1 MRLPANSLAG
11 SSLGLLVGKLLQMGG
26 GFIFWI
32 AAARTASTTTVGVT
46 AAMVSGLMLCVQ
58 IALLGV
64 GAATT
69 ILIHRHNSAEPSA
82 HHRTIDDAVSFV
94 LLSGAAVG
102 AAYVGIAVWVT
113 QGNQTLA
120 SDPGVDLLF
129 IVASAFATVGVLL
142 DQVSL
147 AFSRGW
153 QSTSRYLASV
163 ALPIAI
169 VWVIA
174 LQGGKLSAADL
185 FLAWSIG
192 TFVAVGVGALQ
203 LRRSR
208 AYHYRPRFALT
219 RMRNLAR
226 IGFPMQLLTLVERAP
241 ALLVPVLVS
250 VIVSPTTTALWYAAW
265 MAAWAIFTAP
275 VAVGLAH
282 FAEIVKDPGSAAQRT
297 SEAIRSALL
306 FGGIL
311 GMVALVAAP
320 QILGLL
326 GPQYAEQSATAL
338 RILVLGLL
346 PFTLVQS
353 YDAVCRA
360 QSRLKEAVTVGMVGG
375 TILLS
380 SVLLAAPHGLTPMAW
395 AWVIGSIPWG
405 TCAAIRIR
413 QLLGSASHE
422 VPPPDH
428 IRNTTKSD
436 VDLLRGKS

>member
-32 AAARTASTTTVGVT
+32 AAAHTASTTTVGVT

-69 ILIHRHNSAEPSA
+69 ILIHRHNSGEVSA
-82 HHRTIDDAVSFV
+82 HHQTIDDAVSFV

-102 AAYVGIAVWVT
+102 ASYVGIAVWVT

-120 SDPGVDLLF
+120 SDPAVDLLF
-129 IVASAFATVGVLL
+129 VAAAAFATVGVLL

-153 QSTSRYLASV
+153 QSTARYLASV
-163 ALPIAI
+163 VLPVVI
-169 VWVIA
+169 VWVTA
-174 LQGGKLSAADL
+174 LQGGSLSATDL

-203 LRRSR
+203 LRRTR
-208 AYHYRPRFALT
+208 AYSYRPRFVLT

-241 ALLVPVLVS
+241 ALLVPVLVT
-250 VIVSPTTTALWYAAW
+250 VIVSPATTALWYAAW

-282 FAEIVKDPGSAAQRT
+282 FAEIVKDPASAAQRT

-306 FGGIL
+306 FGGVL
-311 GMVALVAAP
+311 GLIALIAAP
-320 QILGLL
+320 HILGLL
-326 GPQYAEQSATAL
+326 GPEYAQQSATAL

-346 PFTLVQS
+346 PFTFVQS

-360 QSRLKEAVTVGMVGG
+360 QSRLNEAVAVGVVGG
-375 TILLS
+375 TILLT

-395 AWVIGSIPWG
+395 AWVVGSAPWG
-405 TCAAIRIR
+405 TWAALRLR
-413 QLLGSASHE
+413 HLLSRES
-422 VPPPDH
+422 PPAT
-428 IRNTTKSD
+428 RTTKKASSSD
-436 VDLLRGKS
+436 VALMRGGS